1 MPLRILLLH
10 ETHHDLP
17 AVESALHA
25 RGDVVRSMA
34 VNALTLHDEISSW
47 NPDLI
52 LIASDDAARDVL
64 EQVCVTTQFGARPI
78 VVFTEDDD
86 PEAIRMAIRARVA
99 AYVVAGLS
107 PERLSS
113 VIDVALERFQHDQ
126 AQIAALRE
134 AERAKQRSESSE
146 AALVRAKSLLRRRGL
161 SEPEAYAWL
170 RREAMRQRVTVAQ
183 VAERMVDGALP
194 IRV

>member
-10 ETHHDLP
+10 DTQHDLP
-17 AVESALHA
+17 AVESALQS

-34 VNALTLHDEISSW
+34 VNALTLHEEITRW
-47 NPDLI
+47 DPDLI

-64 EQVCVTTQFGARPI
+64 EQVCVTTQFSARPI

-86 PEAIRMAIRARVA
+86 AEAMRMAIRARVA

-107 PERLSS
+107 PPRVSS

-126 AQIAALRE
+126 AQLLALRQ
-134 AERAKQRSESSE
+134 AERTRQRAESRE
-146 AALVRAKSLLRRRGL
+146 AAVARAKALLRRRGL
-161 SEPEAYAWL
+161 SEPDAYAWL
-170 RREAMRQRVTVAQ
+170 RREAMRQRVTVADIAAG
-183 VAERMVDGALP
+183 VVNGSHP
-194 IRV
+194 IGV

>member
-10 ETHHDLP
+10 DTQHDLP
-17 AVESALHA
+17 SVESALQS

-34 VNALTLHDEISSW
+34 VDALTLHEEITRW

-86 PEAIRMAIRARVA
+86 AEAMRMAIRARVA

-107 PERLSS
+107 PQRLSS

-126 AQIAALRE
+126 AQLLALRE
-134 AERAKQRSESSE
+134 AERLHQRTESRD
-146 AALVRAKSLLRRRGL
+146 AVVARAKALLRRRGL
-161 SEPEAYAWL
+161 SEPEAYGWL
-170 RREAMRQRVTVAQ
+170 RHEAMRLRVTVAE
-183 VAERMVDGALP
+183 VAANVVSGAHS
-194 IRV
+194 VKV